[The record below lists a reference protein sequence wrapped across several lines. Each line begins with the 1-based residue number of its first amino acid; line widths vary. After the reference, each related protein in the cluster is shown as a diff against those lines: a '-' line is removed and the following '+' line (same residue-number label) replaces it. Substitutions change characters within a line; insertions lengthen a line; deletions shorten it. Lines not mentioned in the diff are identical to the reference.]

1 VIEYSVYPADGE
13 GNRGER
19 QAHAMLAVKDARDVV
34 TSLLGILRR
43 DKRMHFESVTD
54 GRYQLWANGVIVEL
68 GFTRHE

>member
-1 VIEYSVYPADGE
+1 
-13 GNRGER
+13 
-19 QAHAMLAVKDARDVV
+19 MLAVKDARDVV